1 MPFFSG
7 IATDTSNRP
16 VPGATVYIRN
26 YGQTSPASIYSNS
39 GLSVAITQPLTA
51 DAQGLFK
58 FYAADGLYDIYIS
71 NANKTV
77 TQAILTTP
85 PSNTITADNVYV
97 YPDPLRQIGA
107 QPLQKAL
114 TQINAAG
121 INRVTPEQYGAAG
134 DGIADDSIAVK
145 AAIAAAGVNGTVQF
159 TAGKTYRLT
168 SGIRPL
174 SAQTWIGYGSK
185 LKRCN
190 QITDTTSTNI
200 TVGPSST
207 VLTVTNASQW
217 AVGMQ
222 VAVFNGALYDTH
234 NHNIIAVG
242 TNTITIDTAFTQA
255 FASGGTIVSSFNV
268 IDGVSVPNVK
278 IYGLEVDGNK
288 SNNTSLVKWELT
300 NDIYMSGCDYLSVQ
314 DCYVHDSQCEGI
326 QFGGTTSTVSNNTV
340 LNTNGNGIHYSGI
353 GGGVAAFN
361 YVKNCNLAGA
371 GAGHVD
377 GCIIFSDNTND
388 SFICNNYCENGV
400 CGVGSIDTDNNS
412 SVVIQGNIIKSCT
425 VNAIEGIFPT
435 ISGGRVTI
443 TGNLI
448 YDSVNIKI
456 QNTGSM
462 SGGVGPYNWIIA
474 NNYLQNTTIFVQR
487 AFNITVSGNQLNTP
501 ANTTGQGIYFY
512 DVKCGLISGNQVLGY
527 AYGIYIDG
535 SGGAL
540 IESNQV
546 SNNILKNQLT
556 SAIFINDA
564 SGRTVVCDGNTIQTD
579 ASYASASY
587 AGISMKNN
595 TFAINNTFDLL
606 SGQYGILCPN
616 GAASTNGALVQGNII
631 RSTGI
636 TASIRCNG
644 GSINNLIS
652 YNFVQQAISNA
663 GTNTL
668 TGNQTIF

>member
-7 IATDTSNRP
+7 VATDSSNKP
-16 VPGATVYIRN
+16 IHGATVNIRN
-26 YGQTSPASIYSNS
+26 YGQTTPAANYSNS
-39 GLSVAITQPLTA
+39 GLSVALTQPLTA
-51 DAQGLFK
+51 DGQGLFK
-58 FYAADGLYDIYIS
+58 FFVADGLYDIYIS
-71 NANKTV
+71 NANRTV
-77 TQAILTTP
+77 TQPILTTP
-85 PSNTITADNVYV
+85 PTNTITADNIYV
-97 YPDPLRQIGA
+97 YPDPLRGIGA
-107 QPLQKAL
+107 QTLQKAI
-114 TQINAAG
+114 TQVNSASV
-121 INRVTPEQYGAAG
+121 NRTTPEQYGAAG
-134 DGIADDSIAVK
+134 DGTTDDSIAVK
-145 AAIAAAGVNGTVQF
+145 AAITAAGVNGVVQF

-174 SAQTWIGYGSK
+174 SGQTWLGYGSK

-200 TVGPSST
+200 SAGPSST
-207 VLTVTNASQW
+207 VIAVANVSQW
-217 AVGMQ
+217 AVGMS
-222 VAVFNGALYDTH
+222 VCVFNGALYDTH

-242 TNTITIDTAFTQA
+242 TSTITVDTAFTQA

-278 IYGLEVDGNK
+278 IYGLEIDGNK
-288 SNNTSLVKWELT
+288 SNNTSLIKWELQ

-314 DCYVHDSQCEGI
+314 DCYIHDSQCEGL
-326 QFGGTTSTVSNNTV
+326 QFGGVTSTVCNNTV

-400 CGVGSIDTDNNS
+400 CGIGSIDTDNNS
-412 SVVIQGNIIKSCT
+412 NVVIQGNIIKSCT
-425 VNAIEGIFPT
+425 VTAIEGIFPT
-435 ISGGRVTI
+435 VSGGKVTI

-448 YDSVNIKI
+448 SDSVNIKL

-462 SGGVGPYNWIIA
+462 SGGVGPYNWVI
-474 NNYLQNTTIFVQR
+474 NGNFLDNTTIYVQR
-487 AFNITVSGNQLNTP
+487 AFNVTISNNQIRNA
-501 ANTTGQGIYFY
+501 ANTTGQAIFLY
-512 DVKCGLISGNQVLGY
+512 DVKCGLVSGNQILGY
-527 AYGIYIDG
+527 GYGVYVDG
-535 SGGAL
+535 SSASL
-540 IESNQV
+540 IESNLIT
-546 SNNILKNQLT
+546 SNVLKNQYT
-556 SAIFINDA
+556 AGVFINDA
-564 SGRTVVCDGNTIQTD
+564 TGINVAVTNNTFQTD
-579 ASYASASY
+579 SGYASATYS
-587 AGISMKNN
+587 GISMKNN
-595 TFAINNTFDLL
+595 TFALGNVMNLL